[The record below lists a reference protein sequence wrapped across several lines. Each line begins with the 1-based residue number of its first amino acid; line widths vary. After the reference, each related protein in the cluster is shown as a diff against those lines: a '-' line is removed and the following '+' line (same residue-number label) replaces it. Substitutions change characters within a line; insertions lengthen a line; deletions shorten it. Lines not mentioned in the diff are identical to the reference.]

1 MAVASLALLQSHATR
16 LARHAL
22 LATLRCWR
30 LHAHKGVVLEQATA
44 GFAQALLVSNADE
57 LPPAALTRLSR
68 VLAALFAGGS
78 AADASAAVLWRLCGG
93 DAAGLARHWAL
104 LYEARDPHPAPHLDP
119 HPDPQPSPSQP

>member
-1 MAVASLALLQSHATR
+1 MTRTAVLLPGV
-16 LARHAL
+16 
-22 LATLRCWR
+22 LATLPS
-30 LHAHKGVVLEQATA
+30 LGVQCLA
-44 GFAQALLVSNADE
+44 
-57 LPPAALTRLSR
+57 LPPPHHTEHGAALCAALFGLHHEMHHEMQPELLSR